1 MNNTLS
7 RSFLSFLL
15 LFSLFTLSLPQI
27 GYAQT
32 GTQTAASVDYSKQLQ
47 AIEEKVEARRREL
60 GIPGMSLVIVKD
72 DKVKMSDL
80 IRNGIA
86 KIGENVVVR
95 RFVRYQL
102 GGE

>member
-47 AIEEKVEARRREL
+47 AIEEKVEARRKEL
-60 GIPGMSLVIVKD
+60 GIPGMSLVGNQGVYRALRFD
-72 DKVKMSDL
+72 D
-80 IRNGIA
+80 
-86 KIGENVVVR
+86 R
-95 RFVRYQL
+95 RRGQTRA
-102 GGE
+102 